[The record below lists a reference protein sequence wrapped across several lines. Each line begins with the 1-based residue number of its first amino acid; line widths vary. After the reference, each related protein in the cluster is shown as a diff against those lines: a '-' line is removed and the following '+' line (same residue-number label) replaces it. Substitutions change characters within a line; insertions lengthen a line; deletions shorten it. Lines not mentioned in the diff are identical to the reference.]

1 MLNIFFCSS
10 FARLFLLFPL
20 TILIGDFADRQ
31 NIVTVLIVI
40 IKLLL
45 QKAISKFAKFDF
57 HSFHSMKLFLF
68 AVTIGLSMTSLSQS
82 KDEAAVRNVLA
93 KQNAAWNRGDI
104 DAFMVGYWENDS
116 LMFIGKSG
124 VTYGYKNTLANYKKN
139 YPDTT
144 VMGKL
149 TFTLIHVKQLSP
161 DYFHVTGKYHL
172 TRTIGDASGHF
183 TLVFRKI
190 KGTWVIISDH
200 SS

>member
-1 MLNIFFCSS
+1 MKF
-10 FARLFLLFPL
+10 FLL
-20 TILIGDFADRQ
+20 T
-31 NIVTVLIVI
+31 
-40 IKLLL
+40 
-45 QKAISKFAKFDF
+45 
-57 HSFHSMKLFLF
+57 
-68 AVTIGLSMTSLSQS
+68 VTIGLSLASLAQS
-82 KDEAAVRNVLA
+82 KDETAVRNVLA
-93 KQNAAWNRGDI
+93 NQNAAWNRGDI

-124 VTYGYKNTLANYKKN
+124 VTYGYKNTLANYRKN

-144 VMGKL
+144 VMGNL

-161 DYFHVTGKYHL
+161 EYFHVTGKYYL

-190 KGTWVIISDH
+190 NGKWMIISDH

>member
-1 MLNIFFCSS
+1 MRSAFVVLLTTIS
-10 FARLFLLFPL
+10 FSVF
-20 TILIGDFADRQ
+20 
-31 NIVTVLIVI
+31 
-40 IKLLL
+40 
-45 QKAISKFAKFDF
+45 
-57 HSFHSMKLFLF
+57 
-68 AVTIGLSMTSLSQS
+68 SQT
-82 KDEAAVRNVLA
+82 KDEIEVRNLLA

-149 TFTLIHVKQLSP
+149 TFTLIQVKQLSSE
-161 DYFHVTGKYHL
+161 YFHVTGKYYL

-183 TLVFRKI
+183 TLMFRKI
-190 KGTWVIISDH
+190 NGKWVVISDH